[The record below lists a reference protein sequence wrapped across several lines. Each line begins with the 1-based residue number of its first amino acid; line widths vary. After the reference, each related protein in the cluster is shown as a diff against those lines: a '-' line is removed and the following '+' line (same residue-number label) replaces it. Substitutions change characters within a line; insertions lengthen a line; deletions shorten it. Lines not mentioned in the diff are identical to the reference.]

1 MSEVLT
7 SFGMEGNKVMAG
19 IQEYNFAEHG
29 VGLKLAALRL
39 G

>member
-7 SFGMEGNKVMAG
+7 SFGIEGNKVNAG
-19 IQEYNFAEHG
+19 IVEFNFAEHG
-29 VGLKLAALRL
+29 VGLKLGALRL

>member
-7 SFGMEGNKVMAG
+7 SFGMEGNKVTAG
-19 IQEYNFAEHG
+19 ISEYNFAEHG
-29 VGLKLAALRL
+29 VGLKLGALRL